1 MSNKPILTL
10 AEFVTHMSE
19 LKVLEGDL
27 DNADK
32 AMRVLS
38 PDFGG
43 FYLTRPIEMILSL
56 LEDAMGGD
64 KEEADWI
71 GYFIYELDWG
81 AKWKTGMITEK
92 DGTDIKLATLEYLY
106 NRLEQETI
114 P

>member
-10 AEFVTHMSE
+10 PEFVAHMSK

-43 FYLTRPIEMILSL
+43 FYLTRPIEMILSIL
-56 LEDAMGGD
+56 KSAMGGE
-64 KEEADWI
+64 KGDWI

-81 AKWKTGMITEK
+81 AKWKAGMITVN
-92 DGTDIKLATLEYLY
+92 GTDTKLATLEDLY
-106 NRLEQETI
+106 NFLEQDAK